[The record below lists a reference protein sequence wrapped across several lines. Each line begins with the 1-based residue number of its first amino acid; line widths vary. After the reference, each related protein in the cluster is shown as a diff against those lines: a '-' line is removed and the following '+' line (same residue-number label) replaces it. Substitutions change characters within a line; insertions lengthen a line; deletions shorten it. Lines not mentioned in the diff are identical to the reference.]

1 MQPGSRENTA
11 DLSLQPEVDLSPR
24 LLADLH
30 ISPKTVAALRS
41 VGYTISRVTDHL
53 PSTAS
58 DQEII
63 HLAEDLQASILTQD
77 LDFSAMIAQ
86 SGKSFPSLLS
96 LRLGNVSHQR
106 ITQLLLTLLP
116 TIGNELIQGSII
128 SVDEETIRI
137 RPLPVK

>member
-11 DLSLQPEVDLSPR
+11 DLSLQPEVDLSPDSWPISISLQDSRRFEKCR
-24 LLADLH
+24 LH
-30 ISPKTVAALRS
+30 
-41 VGYTISRVTDHL
+41 ISRVTDHL